1 MYNKYLYWTP
11 RVLTIIFIVFMS
23 IFALDVFD
31 AGYSFLELLV
41 ALFMHLI
48 PVSILVVIL
57 LIAWRWEKIGGI
69 IFILIGLSFTVF
81 FQTYSHLI
89 SFLIISCP
97 VFLIGVLFL
106 ISKTEFKKKAKNSK
120 RKKKS

>member
-1 MYNKYLYWTP
+1 MNNKYLYWTP
-11 RVLTIIFIVFMS
+11 RILTILFIVFMS
-23 IFALDVFD
+23 ILTLDVFD

-48 PVSILVVIL
+48 PVSILTVIL

-69 IFILIGLSFTVF
+69 IFIVLGLLFTLF
-81 FQTYSHLI
+81 FQTYSHLL
-89 SFLIISCP
+89 SFFVISCP

-106 ISKTEFKKKAKNSK
+106 MNKKKAKNSN